1 MASIICEPIFVG
13 WPVGFERR
21 MFHST
26 PVLYDMDSDGI
37 QDIVV
42 ADSNARVLWLRLGD
56 YGTYLHDIELRVP
69 RLKVRRN
76 WSVLDTQKF

>member
-1 MASIICEPIFVG
+1 
-13 WPVGFERR
+13 
-21 MFHST
+21 MFHTT

-56 YGTYLHDIELRVP
+56 YGTYLHDVELRVP

-76 WSVLDTQKF
+76 W